1 MELVVKNEKIKG
13 NLEIRKKDYSS
24 NNPLSNVMFHIYD
37 INDNLIYEGMTDDK
51 GILKVYDLDF
61 GKYYIKEIKP
71 SKYYKLNEEVIYFEV
86 DENDKLITIDITNER
101 YKGSLNFV
109 KIDSKTKEKL
119 PNAKIKII
127 YKETNEVIFDGLTDN
142 NGEIILKDINAGEYI
157 IKEIQS
163 PNGYI
168 LSNEEMTFEI
178 DKDGMEVAVCME
190 NEKIEIPNTK
200 NTTDNNLLMLMCLIV
215 LIFVSRKKKKHE
227 K

>member
-1 MELVVKNEKIKG
+1 MKKKKRKIKASKMRMLILVPISCLAIGYFLYLLFSYPYNIVKLKQEHSIYEKELLKLEIDEKNLKNEI
-13 NLEIRKKDYSS
+13 
-24 NNPLSNVMFHIYD
+24 
-37 INDNLIYEGMTDDK
+37 
-51 GILKVYDLDF
+51 
-61 GKYYIKEIKP
+61 
-71 SKYYKLNEEVIYFEV
+71 
-86 DENDKLITIDITNER
+86 
-101 YKGSLNFV
+101 
-109 KIDSKTKEKL
+109 EKL
-119 PNAKIKII
+119 KDPDYLARYARENYQYSK
-127 YKETNEVIFDGLTDN
+127 D
-142 NGEIILKDINAGEYI
+142 GEIILKDINAGENI